1 MSAAFARCA
10 AARSAADR
18 LDDAPRLPA
27 RSFRPATSD
36 FGVVAALAGDPA
48 VANRTAAARTTARA
62 GRPTPPTLL
71 VAGEPAAGVL
81 DEDGVHRVVVGDA
94 LLAQPRQDL
103 LEDQRHR
110 PVADRPRRLEL
121 LLDRLHVAREPV
133 DGHRVVL
140 GDHEPVGVAATQQLG
155 GHGVALVEGQEHLQA
170 VAVEADVDAGVDD
183 ALDVFG
189 VRAVAAVGDLDL
201 LGRDALLEEDLDLA
215 RAGLRGG
222 PRVGHDRRPRLDGGA
237 RGGAVD
243 LLDVLGDARLVRCA
257 L

>member
-81 DEDGVHRVVVGDA
+81 DEDGVHRVVVEDA
-94 LLAQPRQDL
+94 LLAQPPEGPPQ
-103 LEDQRHR
+103 DQRSPPSGGR
-110 PVADRPRRLEL
+110 PPPPPPL
-121 LLDRLHVAREPV
+121 LP
-133 DGHRVVL
+133 
-140 GDHEPVGVAATQQLG
+140 PPP
-155 GHGVALVEGQEHLQA
+155 
-170 VAVEADVDAGVDD
+170 
-183 ALDVFG
+183 
-189 VRAVAAVGDLDL
+189 
-201 LGRDALLEEDLDLA
+201 LA
-215 RAGLRGG
+215 R
-222 PRVGHDRRPRLDGGA
+222 
-237 RGGAVD
+237 
-243 LLDVLGDARLVRCA
+243 
-257 L
+257 